1 MKALDLRNKSKE
13 ELLLDL
19 KKVKEEL
26 VLQKTELISGKSKK
40 VSDIREKRRDIARI
54 QTVLKEKEVIEEL

>member
-1 MKALDLRNKSKE
+1 MKAIDLRTKSKE
-13 ELLLDL
+13 ELLMDL

-26 VLQKTELISGKSKK
+26 LLQKTELISGKSKK

-54 QTVLKEKEVIEEL
+54 QTVLKEKEIIYE